1 VIYIKDHEESLTG
14 LDDTSISL
22 RYGKF
27 SAFRS
32 AWLSFFRR
40 PSVDFNNFYREVL
53 MGSVT
58 RKPYGI
64 VLISASLFLFLF
76 LSLFFSQS
84 CGAQRYSSNGE
95 TIYHT
100 GYNDQNERISFEGG
114 PMWLNAH
121 RGGCVT
127 CHGASGRG
135 GQPVMMLRAIPAD
148 IRYESLISGKYDPSG
163 EAGTPYTDE
172 LIVRAIRQGIDPDGK
187 PLDPGM
193 PRWQMTDNDVRDVI
207 EYLKSLK

>member
-1 VIYIKDHEESLTG
+1 
-14 LDDTSISL
+14 
-22 RYGKF
+22 
-27 SAFRS
+27 
-32 AWLSFFRR
+32 
-40 PSVDFNNFYREVL
+40 

-58 RKPYGI
+58 RKSFGI

-76 LSLFFSQS
+76 FSLFFSQS
-84 CGAQRYSSNGE
+84 CGAQQYSSNGE
-95 TIYHT
+95 RIYHT
-100 GYNDQNERISFEGG
+100 GVNDRDERIAFEGG
-114 PMWLNAH
+114 PMWLYAH
-121 RGGCVT
+121 GGACVT
-127 CHGASGRG
+127 CHGESGRG
-135 GQPVMMLRAIPAD
+135 GRPVMMLRAVPAD

-163 EAGTPYTDE
+163 EVGTPYTDE